1 MLAVSKKSS
10 RNNQQW
16 SILLDASLAL
26 ADAGFTAFG
35 IDGSER
41 HPSGTG
47 PSPDR
52 RRAEHNVREV
62 PIADIG

>member
-41 HPSGTG
+41 HPSGTVQVFG
-47 PSPDR
+47 R
-52 RRAEHNVREV
+52 RQ
-62 PIADIG
+62 